1 VAHLAFSYYKSIA
14 LTSYLYIPGL
24 VISAAAGTEST
35 ALQVAIAAF
44 YPAIILSGQ
53 SESMPVIITI
63 CTIHIQ
69 VATILLVAGPT
80 LTLWIPGQ
88 TLFASISLYSRL
100 L

>member
-1 VAHLAFSYYKSIA
+1 MAHLAFSYDKSIA

-63 CTIHIQ
+63 CTIYIQ
-69 VATILLVAGPT
+69 VATVLLVAGPA
-80 LTLWIPGQ
+80 LTLWRPGH
-88 TLFASISLYSRL
+88 SVRCKVI
-100 L
+100 